1 MNEHLKR
8 NWSNYFQIYVF
19 ALIFFGVFFL
29 YSKHDVGNDS
39 SISDWFIN
47 YEGGFVRRGLIGELI
62 TNFSIMLSLKLRD
75 TILIF
80 QLLFFTSYYFLI
92 ILFCKN
98 LLQNRLIILAIFSPI
113 FILYPVAEIEALG
126 RKELIIFLIFLSYLL
141 TDIKNFKVQIIYKVI
156 LFPISI
162 LTWEPVFIFFSFV
175 FLIDL
180 FVFQI
185 RNFDKKFFYLI
196 ASYLIS
202 IFLVILIYLN
212 PFSQENHNVMRDFL
226 NNEFGEICY
235 MSCDFVGQQSSNSFS
250 ELYQTFLVK
259 FKFIYA
265 LRYLI
270 IILIGFFPLY
280 LLSTYSNINHKKQI
294 LIISKFKNLFFPFL
308 LAFLPSTVLYLV
320 MYDWARV
327 VHISYSFS
335 LLTFLFLIKE
345 NFIEFSK
352 QNVQLNYISKLSK
365 KIFVLVFFLFAFSW
379 NPKVVMPDDVASKP
393 IYATPYKFYKYFIKD
408 KF

>member
-259 FKFIYA
+259 FKFTYA

-280 LLSTYSNINHKKQI
+280 LLSTYSKINHKKQI

-335 LLTFLFLIKE
+335 LLTFLYLIKE
-345 NFIEFSK
+345 NFIELSK

-365 KIFVLVFFLFAFSW
+365 KIFILVFFLFAFSW

-393 IYATPYKFYKYFIKD
+393 IYATPYKFYKYFIRD

>member
-126 RKELIIFLIFLSYLL
+126 RKELIIFFIFLSYLL

-327 VHISYSFS
+327 VHISYTFS
-335 LLTFLFLIKE
+335 LLAFLYLIKE
-345 NFIEFSK
+345 NFIELSK
-352 QNVQLNYISKLSK
+352 QNVQANYISKLSK
-365 KIFVLVFFLFAFSW
+365 KIFIIMFFLFAFGW
-379 NPKVVMPDDVASKP
+379 NPKVVISDDVASKP
-393 IYATPYKFYKYFIKD
+393 IYATPYKFYKYYIKGR
-408 KF
+408 F

>member
-141 TDIKNFKVQIIYKVI
+141 TDIKNFKVQIIYKLI
-156 LFPISI
+156 LFPIGI

-185 RNFDKKFFYLI
+185 RNFDKKLFYLI

-280 LLSTYSNINHKKQI
+280 LLSTYSKINHKKQV

-308 LAFLPSTVLYLV
+308 LAFLPSTVLYIV

-335 LLTFLFLIKE
+335 LLTFLYLIKE
-345 NFIEFSK
+345 NFIELSK

-365 KIFVLVFFLFAFSW
+365 KIFILVFFLFAFSW

-393 IYATPYKFYKYFIKD
+393 IYAIPYKFYKYFIRD

>member
-365 KIFVLVFFLFAFSW
+365 KIFILVFFLFAFSW

-393 IYATPYKFYKYFIKD
+393 IYAIPYKFYKYFIRD

>member
-39 SISDWFIN
+39 SISDWLIN

-62 TNFSIMLSLKLRD
+62 TNFSIMLSFKLRD

-98 LLQNRLIILAIFSPI
+98 LLQNRLIILAVFSPI

-162 LTWEPVFIFFSFV
+162 LTWEPVFIFFSFIL
-175 FLIDL
+175 LIDL

-259 FKFIYA
+259 FKFTYA

-365 KIFVLVFFLFAFSW
+365 KIFILVFFLFAFSW

-393 IYATPYKFYKYFIKD
+393 IYATPYKFYKYFIRD

>member
-39 SISDWFIN
+39 SISDWLIN

-162 LTWEPVFIFFSFV
+162 LIWEPVFIFFSFV

-185 RNFDKKFFYLI
+185 RNFDKKLFYLI

-259 FKFIYA
+259 FKFTYA
-265 LRYLI
+265 FRYLI

-280 LLSTYSNINHKKQI
+280 LLSTYSKINHKKQI

-308 LAFLPSTVLYLV
+308 LAFLPSTVLYLF

-335 LLTFLFLIKE
+335 LLTFIYLIKE

-352 QNVQLNYISKLSK
+352 QNVQSNYISKLSK
-365 KIFVLVFFLFAFSW
+365 KIFILVFFLFAFSW

-393 IYATPYKFYKYFIKD
+393 IYATPYKFYKYFIRD

>member
-8 NWSNYFQIYVF
+8 NWSNYFQMYVF
-19 ALIFFGVFFL
+19 TLIFFGVFFL

-39 SISDWFIN
+39 SISDWLIN

-80 QLLFFTSYYFLI
+80 QLLFFTCYYFLI

-196 ASYLIS
+196 ASYFIS

-259 FKFIYA
+259 FKFTYA

-280 LLSTYSNINHKKQI
+280 LLSTYSKINHKKQI

-308 LAFLPSTVLYLV
+308 LVFLPSTVLYLV

-335 LLTFLFLIKE
+335 LLTFLYLIKE

-352 QNVQLNYISKLSK
+352 QNIQLNYISKLSK
-365 KIFVLVFFLFAFSW
+365 KIFILVFFLFAFSW

-393 IYATPYKFYKYFIKD
+393 IYATPYKFYKYFIRD

>member
-212 PFSQENHNVMRDFL
+212 PFSQENHNIMRDFL

-365 KIFVLVFFLFAFSW
+365 KIFILVFFLFAFSW

>member
-259 FKFIYA
+259 FKFTYA
-265 LRYLI
+265 FRYLI

-280 LLSTYSNINHKKQI
+280 LLSTYSKINHKKQI

-335 LLTFLFLIKE
+335 LLTFLYLIKE
-345 NFIEFSK
+345 NFIELSK

-365 KIFVLVFFLFAFSW
+365 KIFILVFFLFAFSW

-393 IYATPYKFYKYFIKD
+393 IYATPYKFYKYFIRD

>member
-259 FKFIYA
+259 FKFTYA

-280 LLSTYSNINHKKQI
+280 LLSTYSKINHKKQI

-327 VHISYSFS
+327 IHISYTFS
-335 LLTFLFLIKE
+335 LLTFLYLIKE

-352 QNVQLNYISKLSK
+352 QNVQSNYISKLSK
-365 KIFVLVFFLFAFSW
+365 KIFILVFFLFAFSW

-393 IYATPYKFYKYFIKD
+393 IYAIPYKFYKYFIRD

>member
-113 FILYPVAEIEALG
+113 FILYPIAEIEALG

-259 FKFIYA
+259 FKFTYA

-335 LLTFLFLIKE
+335 LLTFIYLIKE

-352 QNVQLNYISKLSK
+352 QNVQSNYISKLSK
-365 KIFVLVFFLFAFSW
+365 KIFILVFFLFAFSW

-393 IYATPYKFYKYFIKD
+393 IYAIPYKFYKYFIRD

>member
-212 PFSQENHNVMRDFL
+212 PFSQENHNIMRDFL

-259 FKFIYA
+259 FKFTYA

-280 LLSTYSNINHKKQI
+280 LLSTYSKINHKKQI

-335 LLTFLFLIKE
+335 LLTFLYLIKE
-345 NFIEFSK
+345 NFIELSK
-352 QNVQLNYISKLSK
+352 QNVQSNYISKLSK
-365 KIFVLVFFLFAFSW
+365 KIFILVFFLFAFSW

-393 IYATPYKFYKYFIKD
+393 IYATPYKFYKYFIRD

>member
-202 IFLVILIYLN
+202 IFLVILIY
-212 PFSQENHNVMRDFL
+212 
-226 NNEFGEICY
+226 
-235 MSCDFVGQQSSNSFS
+235 FVGQQSSNSFS

-335 LLTFLFLIKE
+335 LLTFLYLIKE
-345 NFIEFSK
+345 NFIELSK

-365 KIFVLVFFLFAFSW
+365 KIFILVFFLFAFSW

-393 IYATPYKFYKYFIKD
+393 IYATPYKFYKYFIRD

>member
-39 SISDWFIN
+39 SISDWLIN

-212 PFSQENHNVMRDFL
+212 PFSQENHNIMRDFL

-259 FKFIYA
+259 FKFTYA
-265 LRYLI
+265 FRYLI

-280 LLSTYSNINHKKQI
+280 LLSTYSKINHKKQI

-335 LLTFLFLIKE
+335 LLTFLYLIKE
-345 NFIEFSK
+345 NFIELSK

-365 KIFVLVFFLFAFSW
+365 KIFILVFFLFAFSW

-393 IYATPYKFYKYFIKD
+393 IYATPYKFYKYFIRD